1 MKKLNVIFI
10 ALTLG
15 AASMAAASEIKVTL
29 PEVAKTLAAVQP
41 GDEILISSGTYK
53 DVELKWKAP
62 GFPLTIKTEN
72 PGTVVITGKSS
83 LKLCGDSLTVEG
95 LHFSQAHPEK
105 GNVMEFRLGKE
116 LARACR
122 LTQCVFENCNPDRRD
137 QVSSYIV
144 LHGQN
149 NRVDHC
155 SLIGKLNLGVTLLVN
170 LNNAGSLNNH
180 HLIDNN
186 YFGHRPVYGSNGAET
201 MRIGTSQQSYETSA
215 TVVKENFFEQCNG
228 EVEIISVKS
237 SDNIICDNVFYECEG
252 VVALRH
258 GKRNTVTGNIFQ
270 GNSKRNTGGV
280 RIVDSGHI
288 VENNSFCNLAG
299 KRFFSALAIM
309 NSVPNSLPNRY
320 VQVSDV
326 KVTDNTFINCTN
338 IEFGT
343 GKDEERTEAAKD
355 CIFSNNVIMTDQPSP
370 YTWIDDK
377 AGVEFINNKIMPVKE
392 SAEKEIQAKC
402 RQLRQLCGASYGSSS
417 TSATVADTIT
427 LESGVVYRDKPYI
440 INRPTIV
447 KGNGTTLRWKG
458 SSGDNFFTICN
469 GGSLEIQG
477 VTFDGA
483 LQQGYSVLKN
493 AIATDP
499 KMITTYTLDVK
510 DCNFINMPESG
521 CCAIKGMKGTF
532 AEWIKISDC
541 SFSDLSGNAI
551 SLADE
556 TDDKGRYSADDI
568 IISSCKFSH
577 MLGIPVNIYRG
588 GSDESTAGPYV
599 TITDCEFDDCCNR
612 ERGSV
617 LRLIGPQKLTVEDC
631 RFNDSGRGGYSIRL
645 DETTWEDVAVSNCVF
660 NNSGKI
666 LSNRNVVK

>member
-1 MKKLNVIFI
+1 MKRINVIFI

-15 AASMAAASEIKVTL
+15 VASAAASEIKVSL
-29 PEVAKTLAAVQP
+29 PEVGKTLSKVMP
-41 GDEILISSGTYK
+41 GDEIIISSGTYS

-62 GFPLTIKTEN
+62 GFPLTVKAET
-72 PGTVVITGKSS
+72 PGGVVITGKSS

-95 LHFSQAHPEK
+95 MYFTKAHPEK

-122 LTQCVFENCNPDRRD
+122 LTQCVFESCNPVRRD

-144 LHGQN
+144 LHGKN

-155 SLIGKLNLGVTLLVN
+155 SLVGKLNLGVTLLVN
-170 LNNAGSLNNH
+170 LNNAESLNNN

-186 YFGHRPVYGSNGAET
+186 YFGYRPVYGSNGAET

-215 TVVKENFFEQCNG
+215 TTVKENFFEQCNG

-237 SDNIICDNVFYECEG
+237 SDNLISGNIFYECEG

-258 GKRNTVTGNIFQ
+258 GKRNTVAGNIFQ

-280 RIVDSGHI
+280 RIVDSGHL
-288 VENNSFCNLAG
+288 VENNYFCNLAG

-326 KVTDNTFINCTN
+326 VVTKNTFINCSN

-355 CIFSNNVIMTDQPSP
+355 CIFSYNVVMTDTESP
-370 YTWIDDK
+370 YTWIDDR
-377 AGVEFINNKIMPVKE
+377 AGVEFKDNKITPVKKGSE
-392 SAEKEIQAKC
+392 NEIQAKC
-402 RQLRQLCGASYGSSS
+402 SQVRQLCGASYF
-417 TSATVADTIT
+417 SASALSAGPDTLR
-427 LESGVVYRDKPYI
+427 LESGVVYRDKPYLI
-440 INRPTIV
+440 SKPTV
-447 KGNGTTLRWKG
+447 VEGNGATLRWKG
-458 SSGDNFFTICN
+458 SSGDNFFTICD
-469 GGSLEIQG
+469 GGSLVIQN

-483 LQQGYSVLKN
+483 LQQGYSVVKN
-493 AIATDP
+493 AIATDRD
-499 KMITTYTLDVK
+499 MISTYTLEVN

-521 CCAIKGMKGTF
+521 CCAIKGSKGTF
-532 AEWIKISDC
+532 AEWIKISGS
-541 SFSDLSGNAI
+541 SFSELSGNAI

-568 IISSCKFSH
+568 IISDCKFSH

-599 TITDCEFDDCCNR
+599 TISGCDFDDCCNR

-617 LRLIGPQKLTVEDC
+617 LRLIGPQKLVVEDC
-631 RFNDSGRGGYSIRL
+631 RFKDSGRGGYSIRL
-645 DETTWEDVAVSNCVF
+645 DETTWEDVVVRNCDF